1 MTKEEIRKASS
12 KGLSEDLDGEFYTIY
27 DFDKICQ
34 LITEEFKGRVKS
46 LPAEFSK
53 VVDENFWDLV

>member
-1 MTKEEIRKASS
+1 MTKAEIRKCCF
-12 KGLSEDLDGEFYTIY
+12 KGLSEDVDGEFYSIY

-34 LITEEFKGRVKS
+34 LITEEFKGRIKS

-53 VVDENFWDLV
+53 MVDDNFWELI

>member
-1 MTKEEIRKASS
+1 MTKVEIRKCCS
-12 KGLSEDLDGEFYTIY
+12 KGLSEDRDGEFFTIY

-53 VVDENFWDLV
+53 MIDDNFWELV